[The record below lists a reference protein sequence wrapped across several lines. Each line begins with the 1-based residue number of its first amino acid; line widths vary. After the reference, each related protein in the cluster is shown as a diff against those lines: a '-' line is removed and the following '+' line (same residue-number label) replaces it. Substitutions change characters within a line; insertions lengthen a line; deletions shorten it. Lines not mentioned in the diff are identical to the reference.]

1 MAIYLCPLE
10 NEGLKSKSGKAT
22 RKILLHLVLMTDI
35 KQAKKKK
42 KKKKMSSLIHQVR
55 TYEYIA
61 KPVASLMEWP
71 SRKC

>member
-42 KKKKMSSLIHQVR
+42 KKKMSSYIHQVR

>member
-10 NEGLKSKSGKAT
+10 KEGLKSKSGKAT
-22 RKILLHLVLMTDI
+22 KKILLHLMLMADI

-42 KKKKMSSLIHQVR
+42 KKKTSSLIHQVR
-55 TYEYIA
+55 TYEYLA
-61 KPVASLMEWP
+61 KPAASLMEWP

>member
-22 RKILLHLVLMTDI
+22 RKILLHLVLMADI

-42 KKKKMSSLIHQVR
+42 KTSSLIHLVR

>member
-42 KKKKMSSLIHQVR
+42 KKKMSSLIHQVR